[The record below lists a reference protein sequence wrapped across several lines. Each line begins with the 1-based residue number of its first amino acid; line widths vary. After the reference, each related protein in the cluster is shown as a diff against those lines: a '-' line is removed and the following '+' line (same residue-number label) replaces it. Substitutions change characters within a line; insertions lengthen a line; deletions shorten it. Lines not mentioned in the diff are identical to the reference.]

1 MICCPKELRNSNRRN
16 SRSSLWYV
24 CFCGLYL
31 SVIHNR
37 LFTYFNKFFQSHT
50 SFCLLLL
57 PTALLLQSLILL
69 SLTEAVAFLSHARF
83 FVLCHFLQ
91 FYAFP
96 ILLLS
101 VIRSLFY
108 IMLQISLFFFLHR
121 FQENFLF
128 TCPQRVAYQ
137 AIVSLSDLLIQ

>member
-37 LFTYFNKFFQSHT
+37 LFTYFNNFFQSHT
-50 SFCLLLL
+50 SFYLLLL

-69 SLTEAVAFLSHARF
+69 SLTEAVAFLSHAKIF
-83 FVLCHFLQ
+83 CSLPFLVVLCLSYITPLCHTFPFL
-91 FYAFP
+91 YHVAN
-96 ILLLS
+96 LS
-101 VIRSLFY
+101 VFFPSSFPGELFIYVSSKGSLPSNCV
-108 IMLQISLFFFLHR
+108 II
-121 FQENFLF
+121 
-128 TCPQRVAYQ
+128 
-137 AIVSLSDLLIQ
+137 